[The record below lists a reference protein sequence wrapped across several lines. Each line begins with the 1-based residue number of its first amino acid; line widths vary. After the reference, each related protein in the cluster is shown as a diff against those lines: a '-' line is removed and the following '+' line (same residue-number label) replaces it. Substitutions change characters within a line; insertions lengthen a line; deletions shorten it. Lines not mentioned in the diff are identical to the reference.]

1 MWKSLDVVG
10 KIVVLM
16 IGYGIYFL
24 LFAAGLY
31 LIKPILDEGALE
43 IITMMVLFI
52 VPIVLVGF
60 VLVENGD
67 V

>member
-1 MWKSLDVVG
+1 
-10 KIVVLM
+10 M